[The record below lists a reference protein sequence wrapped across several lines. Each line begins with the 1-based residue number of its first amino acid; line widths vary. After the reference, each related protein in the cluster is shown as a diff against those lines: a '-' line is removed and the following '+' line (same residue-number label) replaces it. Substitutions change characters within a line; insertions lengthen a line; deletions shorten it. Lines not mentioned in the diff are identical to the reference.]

1 MSKTNLTNKKREGFL
16 VGLGDDESTEIAEV
30 GGKGASLSKLVK
42 AGFPVPP
49 GFVITTGA
57 YTEFLHAND
66 LKVKIEKILNGLDY
80 GNLDELEKETG
91 KIRDI
96 ISNSKLP
103 DELTQE
109 IASAY
114 KSLGDEAVYV
124 AVRSSATAEDL
135 TGASFAGQY
144 ETFLDVRGENTLVDA
159 VRRCWASMWT
169 ARVTAYRHNKG
180 FDHSAISIAVVVQ
193 KMVEPDVA
201 GVMFVGNPMNARTDE
216 IVINASWGLGE
227 TVVSGS
233 VTPDEYIVARDTLQV
248 KRRTLGSKKIQVV
261 RNQKTGSGTVEE
273 PVPDKL
279 QEKYSLSDDQ
289 IRELT
294 EMGRKVTSYY
304 DGLPQDI
311 EWALADGSFF
321 LLQSRPVT
329 GVKFTWEEELDL
341 WQSLPEDE
349 NLIWSRKWADEVWT
363 GAITPL
369 MWSVRGR
376 WMRDGGSANYQH
388 FKMGELAE
396 LRAYKY
402 HHGTVYYNTRADELI
417 AEYSLPPN
425 LRAHFLNRLH
435 PSQLEKAINAP
446 FDLWRTLKIFVRIEE
461 TQPGMGI
468 GNFSIGN
475 KVFTQKPK
483 SGKKYEIRRATVKAA
498 FPDLDQIKQ
507 EIRALKDEELRP
519 RVMQHNNIFSNGVA
533 RGAWGIIHIY
543 APVIRALLDG
553 VLRYWYNGD
562 NPNAFIEILS
572 GIPEQTQQF
581 NDDYAFWE
589 LAEMI
594 RHSKKLRA
602 LFEEFKGALFFEVLK
617 NREEGRAFLTK
628 YDEFLK
634 VAFYRGH
641 ADRDIYFDRRIEDPS
656 LDYEALRVLLK
667 SEEIVSPDERENIL
681 NQRRE
686 IATAEVVE
694 NLSKQPLGDMKVFI
708 FKFLLN
714 YSLRFFMGRDDSRPM
729 SDIVTYQKKL
739 VLCEYGH
746 RTVSRGLLEEERD
759 FYFLSIDELDGLL
772 KGTEPKALARAKVA
786 ARRKAFDRFLT
797 HEEDPPL
804 FLKGNMPMDEDDPAG
819 SDKGD
824 VLKGVGTARGIATGR
839 ARIILTLKD
848 IGRLEKDDILVCHGT
863 DPGWTSA
870 FSIVAG
876 VIAQTGGMLAHFSC
890 LSREYGLP
898 AVSLPNAIKLIRD
911 GVLITVNGD
920 SGEVRVVSG

>member
-1 MSKTNLTNKKREGFL
+1 M
-16 VGLGDDESTEIAEV
+16 TEINSKNKNGEDILIRLGEDRSTDITAV
-30 GGKGASLSKLVK
+30 GGKGASLGKMVK
-42 AGFPVPP
+42 AGFPVPS
-49 GFVITTGA
+49 GFVVTTSA
-57 YTEFLHAND
+57 YLEFLKIND
-66 LKVKIEKILNGLDY
+66 LEVKIEKILDGIDY
-80 GNLDELEKETG
+80 DNIDELEKKTG
-91 KIRDI
+91 KIREE

-103 DELTQE
+103 ESFIQDITR
-109 IASAY
+109 AY
-114 KSLGDEAVYV
+114 KELGEEMVYV
-124 AVRSSATAEDL
+124 AIRSSATAEDL
-135 TGASFAGQY
+135 EGSSFAGQY
-144 ETFLDVRGENTLVDA
+144 ETYLDVRGEKALLDA
-159 VRRCWASMWT
+159 LLQCWASMWT
-169 ARVTAYRHNKG
+169 VRVTAYRHNKG
-180 FDHSAISIAVVVQ
+180 FDHTAIGIAVVIQ

-201 GVMFVGNPMNARTDE
+201 GVMFVGNPMNARADE
-216 IVINASWGLGE
+216 VVINASWGLGE
-227 TVVSGS
+227 TVVSGRI
-233 VTPDEYIVARDTLQV
+233 TPDEFVVARDTLQI
-248 KRRTLGSKKIQVV
+248 KHRTLGSKKLSVV
-261 RNQKTGSGTVEE
+261 RNQNKSVGTIEKS
-273 PVPDKL
+273 VPDKL
-279 QEKYSLSDDQ
+279 QNEYSLSDKQ
-289 IRELT
+289 ISELT
-294 EMGRKVTSYY
+294 ELGRRITSHYN
-304 DGLPQDI
+304 GLPQDI
-311 EWALADGSFF
+311 EWAMEDDSFF

-329 GVKFTWEEELDL
+329 GVEFTWEEDLDL
-341 WQSLPEDE
+341 WPSLPEDD

-388 FKMGELAE
+388 FEMGELAE

-417 AEYSLPPN
+417 AEYCLPPN

-435 PSQLEKAINAP
+435 PSQLERATNAP
-446 FDLWRTLKIFVRIEE
+446 FDLWRTLKMFVRIEE

-475 KVFTQKPK
+475 KVFKQRPK
-483 SGKKYEIRRATVKAA
+483 SGIKYEFRRKSVKAA

-519 RVMQHNNIFSNGVA
+519 RVMQYNNIFASGVA

-562 NPNAFIEILS
+562 NPNAFIETLS

-594 RHSKKLRA
+594 RHSKKLHK
-602 LFEEFKGALFFEVLK
+602 LFEEFKGAAFFDELK
-617 NREEGRAFLTK
+617 NHEEGHAFLAK
-628 YDEFLK
+628 YEEFLE

-656 LDYEALRVLLK
+656 LDYEALGVLLK
-667 SEEIVSPDERENIL
+667 SEGIVSPDERENKL

-686 IATAEVVE
+686 LATAEVIE
-694 NLSKQPLGDMKVFI
+694 NLSKQPLGDIKVFI
-708 FKFLLN
+708 FRFLMN

-746 RTVSRGLLEEERD
+746 RTVSRGLLEGERD
-759 FYFLSIDELDGLL
+759 FYFLSIDELDRLL
-772 KGTEPKALARAKVA
+772 TGTEPNALARAKVV
-786 ARRKAFDRFLT
+786 ARRKWFDLFLT

-804 FLKGNMPMDEDDPAG
+804 FLKGNIPMD
-819 SDKGD
+819 DKPTISRGD
-824 VLKGVGTARGIATGR
+824 VLKGVGTAPGVATGR
-839 ARIILTLKD
+839 ARIIPTLEE
-848 IGRLEKDDILVCHGT
+848 IGQLEKGDILVCHGT

-870 FSIVAG
+870 FSVVAG

-898 AVSLPNAIKLIRD
+898 AVSLPNAIKLIKD
-911 GVLITVNGD
+911 ESIITVNGD
-920 SGEVRVVSG
+920 NGDIRLVTE

>member
-1 MSKTNLTNKKREGFL
+1 
-16 VGLGDDESTEIAEV
+16 V
-30 GGKGASLSKLVK
+30 GGKGASLGKMVK
-42 AGFPVPP
+42 AGFPVPS
-49 GFVITTGA
+49 GFVVTTSA
-57 YTEFLHAND
+57 YTEFLHVNNLEIKIKTILDGLNYDD
-66 LKVKIEKILNGLDY
+66 LDI
-80 GNLDELEKETG
+80 LEKKTG
-91 KIRDI
+91 DIREL
-96 ISNSKLP
+96 ISNSKFP
-103 DELTQE
+103 DGLAQELIQ
-109 IASAY
+109 AY
-114 KSLGDEAVYV
+114 KELGEEMIYV

-135 TGASFAGQY
+135 AGSSFAGQY
-144 ETFLDVRGENTLVDA
+144 ETYLDVKGENALLDA
-159 VRRCWASMWT
+159 LLRCWASMWT

-180 FDHSAISIAVVVQ
+180 FDHSVIAIAVVVQ
-193 KMVEPDVA
+193 KMVESDVA
-201 GVMFVGNPMNARTDE
+201 GVMFVGNPMNARADE
-216 IVINASWGLGE
+216 VVINASWGLGE
-227 TVVSGS
+227 TIVSGRI
-233 VTPDEYIVARDTLQV
+233 TPDEYIVTRDTLQI
-248 KRRTLGSKKIQVV
+248 KRSTLGSKKISIV
-261 RNQKTGSGTVEE
+261 RNQKTGVGTIEK
-273 PVPDKL
+273 PIPNNL
-279 QEKYSLSDDQ
+279 QAKHSLSVDQ

-294 EMGRKVTSYY
+294 ELGQRVTNYY

-311 EWALADGSFF
+311 EWALMDGSFS

-329 GVKFTWEEELDL
+329 GVEFTWEEDLDL
-341 WQSLPEDE
+341 WSSLPEDD

-376 WMRDGGSANYQH
+376 WMRDGGSANYKH
-388 FKMGELAE
+388 FEMGELAE

-417 AEYSLPPN
+417 AEYCLPPN

-446 FDLWRTLKIFVRIEE
+446 FDLLRTLKIFVRIEE

-468 GNFSIGN
+468 GNFSIGK
-475 KVFTQKPK
+475 KVFKQRPK
-483 SGKKYEIRRATVKAA
+483 SGIKYEFRRKSVKAA

-519 RVMQHNNIFSNGVA
+519 RVMQYNNIFANGVA

-562 NPNAFIEILS
+562 NPNAFIEVLS

-581 NDDYAFWE
+581 NDDSAFWE
-589 LAEMI
+589 LAEII
-594 RHSKKLRA
+594 RHSKKLHK
-602 LFEEFKGALFFEVLK
+602 LFEEFKGATFFEELK
-617 NREEGRAFLTK
+617 NHEEGRAFLTQYK
-628 YDEFLK
+628 DFLD

-667 SEEIVSPDERENIL
+667 SEETVSPDERENNL

-686 IATAEVVE
+686 TATAEVIE
-694 NLSKQPLGDMKVFI
+694 NLSKQPLGDIKVFI
-708 FKFLLN
+708 FRFLLN

-739 VLCEYGH
+739 VLCEYGY
-746 RTVSRGLLEEERD
+746 RTVFRGLLEGERD

-772 KGTEPKALARAKVA
+772 NRTHSKALARAKIA
-786 ARRKAFDRFLT
+786 ARRKSFDRFLK

-804 FLKGNMPMDEDDPAG
+804 FLKGSIPMKDEPA
-819 SDKGD
+819 SYKGD
-824 VLKGVGTARGIATGR
+824 VLKGVGTARGKTTGR
-839 ARIILTLKD
+839 VRIIPTLRE
-848 IGRLEKDDILVCHGT
+848 IGRLEKGDILVCHGT

-898 AVSLPNAIKLIRD
+898 AVSLPNAMKLLKD
-911 GVLITVNGD
+911 GTIIEINGD
-920 SGEVRVVSG
+920 SGEIRLVSG